1 MSSAAQQRSLR
12 APALLQLN
20 YSSCSSCSPG
30 VPAPVR
36 LRELR
41 LGEAALAAMASVR
54 LICAALL
61 PAAVAAQSGA
71 GPGRCIRGCDGADEQ
86 AFVCPGQTDHCECPY
101 DCGRD
106 IDRDGVPDW
115 CDCAVAR
122 ACCLGAP
129 PPPPPPPC
137 GSGVLSSFVS
147 QVETACCERDAADQ
161 CTKLNQLPDSCSA
174 TCAPVLAD
182 FLAECSSAM
191 PDNFR
196 NTLLPLAAT
205 CSTESG
211 DVPGRRRLGPVPRHV
226 GRRWIHAIGRVL
238 PAERR
243 QAKHHRPCEGHPR
256 GGPRRGR
263 PSSR

>member
-1 MSSAAQQRSLR
+1 MRTHT
-12 APALLQLN
+12 
-20 YSSCSSCSPG
+20 
-30 VPAPVR
+30 
-36 LRELR
+36 
-41 LGEAALAAMASVR
+41 VR

-115 CDCAVAR
+115 CDCALAR

-161 CTKLNQLPDSCSA
+161 CTKLNQLPDRCSA

-211 DVPGRRRLGPVPRHV
+211 
-226 GRRWIHAIGRVL
+226 
-238 PAERR
+238 EEE
-243 QAKHHRPCEGHPR
+243 HRGET
-256 GGPRRGR
+256 R
-263 PSSR
+263 PSGRADTSSCSTNTAVQLATECVGVASACAGQQGIDCFCNSACAEALTHFQENCINQMPDYVTT